1 MATRQARRSDQEW
14 FDLIMEC
21 RQSGL
26 SDKTWCEEHDIP
38 TSTFYNAVTRLRKKA
53 CDIPDQSD
61 RAPIMDLTS
70 RKQEVVPISIV
81 PDRIPE
87 AAPPACAGESAVHLA
102 GPYMIEICFG
112 NDTLRFTNS
121 ADALLLEKVIGIM
134 RQPLC

>member
-1 MATRQARRSDQEW
+1 MATRQVRRSDQEW
-14 FDLIMEC
+14 LDLIMEC

-26 SDKTWCEEHDIP
+26 SDKAWCLEHDIP
-38 TSTFYNAVTRLRKKA
+38 PSTFYNAVTRLRMKA
-53 CDIPDQSD
+53 CDIADQSD
-61 RAPIMDLTS
+61 STPVMDLTS

-87 AAPPACAGESAVHLA
+87 AEPPTCTGESAAHLV

-121 ADALLLEKVIGIM
+121 ADPLLLEKVIGLM